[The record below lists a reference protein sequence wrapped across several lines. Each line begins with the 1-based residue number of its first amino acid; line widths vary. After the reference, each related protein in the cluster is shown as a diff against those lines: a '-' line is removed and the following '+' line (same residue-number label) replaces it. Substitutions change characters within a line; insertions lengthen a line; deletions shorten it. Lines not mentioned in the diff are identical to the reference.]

1 MGVFPRPATPAT
13 SAWGLPHPRG
23 GVSYP
28 QQHVFS
34 LIESSPPAWG
44 CFSSIFRQC
53 VQMFVFPTRVG
64 VFPTAEDEVIL
75 KNGLPHPRGGVSPAG
90 QRYGTRLRSSPP
102 AWGCFHQE
110 IRDHAGQEVFPT
122 RVGVFPEAHA
132 VCGDTSGLPHPR
144 GGVSGVK
151 VIGSYN
157 LPSSPPL
164 WGILTIPSSSS
175 LDARCILQ
183 SKLEVFMQKASLYS
197 ITLPFSADSCLRRLS
212 PS

>member
-1 MGVFPRPATPAT
+1 MGNELAGVFPTRVGVFLTGSMKQEERPGLPHPRGGVSRPATPAT
-13 SAWGLPHPRG
+13 SAW
-23 GVSYP
+23 
-28 QQHVFS
+28 
-34 LIESSPPAWG
+34 
-44 CFSSIFRQC
+44 
-53 VQMFVFPTRVG
+53 
-64 VFPTAEDEVIL
+64 
-75 KNGLPHPRGGVSPAG
+75 GLPHPRGGVSPAG